1 MANDN
6 YMSLND
12 YYQLFSTHFKKCSLA
27 TIAKETATNYQIL
40 KNLSSRPERV
50 GFDTQIM
57 IERLFYL
64 DAKVRGWI

>member
-12 YYQLFSTHFKKCSLA
+12 YYQLFAKHFKKVSLSA
-27 TIAKETATNYQIL
+27 IAKETATNYEIL
-40 KNLSSRPERV
+40 KNLSSRPQV
-50 GFDTQIM
+50 VSIDTQCM

-64 DAKVRGWI
+64 DAKVRGWV